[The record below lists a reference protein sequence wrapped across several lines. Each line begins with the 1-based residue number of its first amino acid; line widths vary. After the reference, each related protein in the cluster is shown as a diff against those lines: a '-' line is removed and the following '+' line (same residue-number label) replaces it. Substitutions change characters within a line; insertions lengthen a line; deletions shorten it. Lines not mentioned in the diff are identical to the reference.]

1 MKINARTLLAV
12 FASVLLA
19 ACSTS
24 EPRTASP
31 GFELAASYMQAVE
44 RNARH
49 KGIDVVWINAP
60 ARSHPKED
68 EPEGD

>member
-1 MKINARTLLAV
+1 MKINARTILAL
-12 FASVLLA
+12 FAAVLLT
-19 ACSTS
+19 ACATS

-31 GFELAASYMQAVE
+31 GFQLAASYMQAVE

-60 ARSHPKED
+60 ARSLSEQGD
-68 EPEGD
+68 SEGD